1 MPTLMF
7 RPPLPQERIMANLAS
22 NRLRA
27 GILARAGIA
36 LAGLL
41 LAFNTL
47 AAELAGE
54 VVSADGPTMRLRP
67 QQLNSPVRPGS
78 AIHAGDRFRTGP
90 QARLELRMRDG
101 AVLSIGPD
109 SDFQVDEY
117 RFGADSQRSFYSLAR
132 GLVRTVSGAIGK
144 TRHEDFRLKTPT
156 AVMGIRGTD
165 FTVEHSLC
173 MPSAGCD
180 DGVLPGERL
189 RVSVHEG
196 RVAVTSAA
204 GTIEVPEGQT
214 LRLAGRNGVPMDE
227 AGKPPALPQTPPGP
241 RAPKR
246 PSAFELDYQPVMPGE
261 LGRRG

>member
-1 MPTLMF
+1 MF
-7 RPPLPQERIMANLAS
+7 RRLLPQTRIMANLAS
-22 NRLRA
+22 KYLRP
-27 GILARAGIA
+27 GMLARAGIG
-36 LAGLL
+36 LAAFL
-41 LAFNTL
+41 LACASL
-47 AAELAGE
+47 ATELAGE

-109 SDFQVDEY
+109 TDFQVDEY
-117 RFGADSQRSFYSLAR
+117 RFGAGGQRAFYSMAR

-144 TRHEDFRLKTPT
+144 IRHEEFQLRTPT

-165 FTVEHSLC
+165 FSVEHSLC

-180 DGVLPGERL
+180 DGALPGERL

-196 RVAVTSAA
+196 RVAVTSAH

-214 LRLAGRNGVPMDE
+214 LRLAGRDGVPMGNADKP
-227 AGKPPALPQTPPGP
+227 AARPPAPTP
-241 RAPKR
+241 PKR
-246 PSAFELDYQPVMPGE
+246 PAASELRYQPVMPGE

>member
-1 MPTLMF
+1 MF
-7 RPPLPQERIMANLAS
+7 RALLPQTRIMANLAS
-22 NRLRA
+22 KHLRA
-27 GILARAGIA
+27 GFLARAGIG
-36 LAGLL
+36 LAALL
-41 LAFNTL
+41 LACGTL

-54 VVSADGPTMRLRP
+54 VVSANGSTMRLRP

-90 QARLELRMRDG
+90 DARLELRMRDG

-117 RFGADSQRSFYSLAR
+117 RFGAGAQRAFYSLAR

-144 TRHEDFRLKTPT
+144 IRHEDFRLQTPT

-165 FTVEHSLC
+165 FSVEHSLC

-180 DGVLPGERL
+180 DGAMPGERL

-196 RVAVTSAA
+196 RVAVTSAH

-214 LRLAGRNGVPMDE
+214 LRLAGRDGVPMTE
-227 AGKPPALPQTPPGP
+227 ADRPRTRPPAPAP
-241 RAPKR
+241 PKR
-246 PSAFELDYQPVMPGE
+246 PAAFDLHYHPVIPGE

>member
-1 MPTLMF
+1 MF
-7 RPPLPQERIMANLAS
+7 RPSLPQERIMANLAS
-22 NRLRA
+22 RRPRA
-27 GILARAGIA
+27 GTLARAGIV

-41 LAFNTL
+41 LACGTL

-78 AIHAGDRFRTGP
+78 AVHAGDRFRTGP
-90 QARLELRMRDG
+90 GARLELRMRDG
-101 AVLSIGPD
+101 TALSIGPE
-109 SDFQVDEY
+109 SEFQVNEY
-117 RFGADSQRSFYSLAR
+117 RLGTDSQRSFYTLAR
-132 GLVRTVSGAIGK
+132 GLVRTVTGAIGK
-144 TRHEDFRLKTPT
+144 VRHEDFRLTTPT

-180 DGVLPGERL
+180 DGALPGERL

-196 RVAVTSAA
+196 RVAVTSAY
-204 GTIEVPEGQT
+204 GTIEVPQGQT
-214 LRLAGRNGVPMDE
+214 LRLAGRDGIPMGE
-227 AGKPPALPQTPPGP
+227 AGTPPAGPQIPRPP

-246 PSAFELDYQPVMPGE
+246 PSALEDHYQPVMPGE

>member
-1 MPTLMF
+1 
-7 RPPLPQERIMANLAS
+7 MANLAS

-27 GILARAGIA
+27 GSLARAGIA
-36 LAGLL
+36 LAALL
-41 LAFNTL
+41 LAYGTL

-78 AIHAGDRFRTGP
+78 AVHAGDRFRTGP
-90 QARLELRMRDG
+90 QARLQLRMRDG

-109 SDFQVDEY
+109 SDFQVDDY
-117 RFGADSQRSFYSLAR
+117 RFAPDSQRSFYSLAR

-144 TRHEDFRLKTPT
+144 SRHEDFRLTTPT

-165 FTVEHSLC
+165 FTVEHTLC

-180 DGVLPGERL
+180 DGALPGERL

-196 RVAVTSAA
+196 RVAVTSGA
-204 GTIEVPEGQT
+204 GTFEVPQGQT
-214 LRLAGRNGVPMDE
+214 LHLAGRDGVPLGE
-227 AGKPPALPQTPPGP
+227 AGKAPPVPGGMQPP

-246 PSAFELDYQPVMPGE
+246 PAASELDYQPVMPGE